1 MGDGGVKAAFREVE
15 MMDEWINVR
24 IPRKLKEE
32 LEELKVHRR
41 QGIWEVI
48 DSLVRKV
55 KSRKK
60 EGGK

>member
-1 MGDGGVKAAFREVE
+1 VS
-15 MMDEWINVR
+15 DEWINVR